1 MKILFADDQQ
11 ALIEPL
17 QDLLTKRG
25 HSVDLA
31 FDGLKALELI
41 DQNNYEIVFLDFSLP
56 EVTGLEIVEHI
67 QKTKPAIKTVMMT
80 GYPLM
85 KDFLVN
91 SIGAD
96 EYLSKPFSFEE
107 VVALL
112 KKNPPRNVDPRS

>member
-1 MKILFADDQQ
+1 MKIILADDERT
-11 ALIEPL
+11 LIEPL

-31 FDGLKALELI
+31 FDGLEALELI
-41 DQNNYEIVFLDFSLP
+41 NRNNYEIAFLDFSLP

-67 QKTKPAIKTVMMT
+67 QKTKPATKTVMMT

-91 SIGAD
+91 TIGAN
-96 EYLSKPFSFEE
+96 EYLSKPFAFSE
-107 VVALL
+107 VEALL
-112 KKNPPRNVDPRS
+112 IKYGAKD

>member
-1 MKILFADDQQ
+1 MNILFADDEK

-17 QDLLTKRG
+17 QDLLMKRG
-25 HSVDLA
+25 YGVDLA
-31 FDGLKALELI
+31 FDGIKALELI
-41 DQNNYEIVFLDFSLP
+41 KSNHYEIAFLDFSLP

-67 QKTKPAIKTVMMT
+67 KKNNPAVKTVIMT

-96 EYLSKPFSFEE
+96 EYLSKPFRFDE
-107 VVALL
+107 VESIL
-112 KKNPPRNVDPRS
+112 KKYQR

>member
-1 MKILFADDQQ
+1 MNILLADDERG
-11 ALIEPL
+11 LIEPL

-25 HSVDLA
+25 HRVDLA

-41 DQNNYEIVFLDFSLP
+41 DQNNYEIAFLDFSLP

-67 QKTKPAIKTVMMT
+67 QKTKPALKTVMMT

-91 SIGAD
+91 TIGAN
-96 EYLSKPFSFEE
+96 EYLSKPFSFGE
-107 VVALL
+107 VEALL
-112 KKNPPRNVDPRS
+112 KKYAAKG

>member
-1 MKILFADDQQ
+1 MKILFADDERE
-11 ALIEPL
+11 LIEPL
-17 QDLLTKRG
+17 QDLLVKRG

-41 DQNNYEIVFLDFSLP
+41 DQNNYEIAFLDLSLP

-67 QKTKPAIKTVMMT
+67 QKKKPAIKTVMIT

-91 SIGAD
+91 AIGAD

-107 VVALL
+107 VEALI
-112 KKNPPRNVDPRS
+112 KKYTAKS